1 MIESTAVRIA
11 GSTEQKLESNVLKVA
26 EKSTRENVQIEKQHH
41 NKLCNLD
48 ESPHLASAFTFG
60 PLQDFLDDD
69 SVEEIWINSPN
80 RIFVA
85 KNGQSHLV
93 PLIISPQEIRDISER
108 LLAWSGRR
116 VDLSQPFVDAR
127 LPNGARLHLVIPD
140 ITAEFWSI
148 NIRKKSLAAFQL
160 KDLVEVGSLSSDLA
174 DILSLLVQSSCN
186 ILISGA
192 TQAGKTTVLNCL
204 LGSLES
210 GSRLITI
217 EEVFELTPRVADHVG
232 LQTRQ
237 PNLEG
242 NGEVTLRTLV
252 RESLRMRPTHI
263 VIGEVRGAESL
274 DLLLA
279 LNSGIPGMASIHANS
294 ASDALRKM
302 CALPL
307 LAGPNIVREFTIEAV
322 KSNIDLVIHC
332 VRTKSGNRRISEIA
346 IVNKIQSGHQL
357 ESNTLVSWFND
368 TYRYYPIDFD
378 SAPHFQIIK
387 PRYTEILQKQNHK
400 LQKLGIQTKNQSS

>member
-1 MIESTAVRIA
+1 MRIA
-11 GSTEQKLESNVLKVA
+11 GSRELKLESNALKIA
-26 EKSTRENVQIEKQHH
+26 GLSTREDVQTEKQDH

-60 PLQDFLDDD
+60 PLQDFLDDN

-148 NIRKKSLAAFQL
+148 NIRKKSLAAFHL
-160 KDLVEVGSLSSDLA
+160 KDLVAVGSLPSDLA
-174 DILSLLVQSSCN
+174 EILALLVQSNCN

-242 NGEVTLRTLV
+242 NGEVSLRTLV
-252 RESLRMRPTHI
+252 RESLRMRPTNI

-279 LNSGIPGMASIHANS
+279 LNSGIPAMASIHANS

-302 CALPL
+302 SALPL

-322 KSNIDLVIHC
+322 RSNIDLVIHC
-332 VRTKSGNRRISEIA
+332 ERTRSGNRRISEIA

-357 ESNTLVSWFND
+357 EVTKLVSWLGD
-368 TYRYYPIDFD
+368 AYRYYPIDFD
-378 SAPHFQIIK
+378 SAPHFLIIK
-387 PRYTEILQKQNHK
+387 PSYTEILQKQNYE
-400 LQKLGIQTKNQSS
+400 LQKLGMPTKN

>member
-1 MIESTAVRIA
+1 MRIA
-11 GSTEQKLESNVLKVA
+11 GSRELKLESNALKIA
-26 EKSTRENVQIEKQHH
+26 GLSTREDVQTEKQDH

-60 PLQDFLDDD
+60 PLQDFLDDN

-148 NIRKKSLAAFQL
+148 NIRKKSLAAFHL
-160 KDLVEVGSLSSDLA
+160 KDLVDVGSLPSDLA
-174 DILSLLVQSSCN
+174 DILALLVQSNCN

-242 NGEVTLRTLV
+242 NGEVSLRTLV
-252 RESLRMRPTHI
+252 RESLRMRPTNI

-279 LNSGIPGMASIHANS
+279 LNSGIPAMASIHANS

-302 CALPL
+302 SALPL

-322 KSNIDLVIHC
+322 RSNIDLVIHC
-332 VRTKSGNRRISEIA
+332 ERTRSGNRRISEIA

-357 ESNTLVSWFND
+357 EVTKLVSWLGD
-368 TYRYYPIDFD
+368 AYRYYPIDFD
-378 SAPHFQIIK
+378 SAPHFLIIK
-387 PRYTEILQKQNHK
+387 PSYTEILQKQNYE
-400 LQKLGIQTKNQSS
+400 LQKLGMPTKNQSS

>member
-1 MIESTAVRIA
+1 MRIA
-11 GSTEQKLESNVLKVA
+11 GSRELKLESNALKIA
-26 EKSTRENVQIEKQHH
+26 GLSTREDVQTEKQDH

-60 PLQDFLDDD
+60 PLQDFLDDN

-148 NIRKKSLAAFQL
+148 NIRKKSLAAFHL
-160 KDLVEVGSLSSDLA
+160 KDLVDVGSLPSDLA
-174 DILSLLVQSSCN
+174 DILALLVQSNCN

-242 NGEVTLRTLV
+242 NGEVSLRTLV
-252 RESLRMRPTHI
+252 RESLRMRPTNI

-279 LNSGIPGMASIHANS
+279 LNSGIPAMASIHANS

-302 CALPL
+302 SALPL

-322 KSNIDLVIHC
+322 RSNIDLVIHC
-332 VRTKSGNRRISEIA
+332 ERTRSGNRRISEIA

-357 ESNTLVSWFND
+357 EATKLVSWLD
-368 TYRYYPIDFD
+368 DAYRYYPIDFD
-378 SAPHFQIIK
+378 SAPHFLIIK
-387 PRYTEILQKQNHK
+387 PSYTEILQKQNYE
-400 LQKLGIQTKNQSS
+400 LQKLGMPTKNQSS

>member
-1 MIESTAVRIA
+1 MRIA
-11 GSTEQKLESNVLKVA
+11 GSRELKLESNALKIA
-26 EKSTRENVQIEKQHH
+26 GLSTSEDVQTEKQDH

-60 PLQDFLDDD
+60 PLQDFLDDN

-148 NIRKKSLAAFQL
+148 NIRKKSLAAFHL
-160 KDLVEVGSLSSDLA
+160 KDLVDVGSLPSDLA
-174 DILSLLVQSSCN
+174 DILALLVQSNCN

-242 NGEVTLRTLV
+242 NGEVSLRTLV
-252 RESLRMRPTHI
+252 RESLRMRPTNI

-279 LNSGIPGMASIHANS
+279 LNSGIPAMASIHANS

-302 CALPL
+302 SALPL

-322 KSNIDLVIHC
+322 RSNIDLVIHC
-332 VRTKSGNRRISEIA
+332 ERTRSGNRRISEIA

-357 ESNTLVSWFND
+357 EVTKLVSWLD
-368 TYRYYPIDFD
+368 DAYRYYPIDFD
-378 SAPHFQIIK
+378 SAPHFLIIK
-387 PRYTEILQKQNHK
+387 PSYTEILQKQNYE
-400 LQKLGIQTKNQSS
+400 LQKLGMPTKNQSS

>member
-1 MIESTAVRIA
+1 MRIA
-11 GSTEQKLESNVLKVA
+11 GSRELKLESNALKIA
-26 EKSTRENVQIEKQHH
+26 GLSTSEDVQTEKQDH

-60 PLQDFLDDD
+60 PLQDFLDDN

-148 NIRKKSLAAFQL
+148 NIRKKSLAAFHL
-160 KDLVEVGSLSSDLA
+160 KDLVDVGSLPSDLA
-174 DILSLLVQSSCN
+174 DILALLVQSNCN

-242 NGEVTLRTLV
+242 NGEVSLRTLV
-252 RESLRMRPTHI
+252 RESLRMRPTNI

-279 LNSGIPGMASIHANS
+279 LNSGIPAMASIHANS

-302 CALPL
+302 SALPL

-322 KSNIDLVIHC
+322 RSNIDLVIHC
-332 VRTKSGNRRISEIA
+332 ERTRSGNRRISEIA

-357 ESNTLVSWFND
+357 EATKLVSWLD
-368 TYRYYPIDFD
+368 DAYRYYPIDFD
-378 SAPHFQIIK
+378 SAPHFLIIK
-387 PRYTEILQKQNHK
+387 PSYTEILQKQNYE
-400 LQKLGIQTKNQSS
+400 LQKLGMPTKNQSS